1 MDGEGHYYSRTDYP
15 RAEVRP
21 GRSRLFIAVILLAFV
36 VTIVA
41 IALLF
46 SRWTGGFDLSQA
58 VTGQPSM
65 ENASGPSALP
75 SGVAGEAAATGTSGF
90 TGTLDGVNAQVL
102 DLEQRLMHVSIAAQS
117 ASGYANR
124 AEAIMVAF
132 AARRALDAGS
142 PLGYIEGQLR
152 LLFGEAQPK
161 AVATIINAGS
171 EPVTINKLRAGL
183 EDINLLV
190 LQGDPNESW
199 WNAATRELGNLAVIR
214 KAGSPPPEPEQRL
227 ARARRAVEAGQIED
241 AMADVAALRQI
252 PAIAQWL
259 EQARRYNEAHRALD
273 VIEAAAILEPRAAP
287 IVTAAPQSA
296 NTAKPTD
303 QAKD

>member
-1 MDGEGHYYSRTDYP
+1 MDGEGQYYSRTDYP
-15 RAEVRP
+15 RAQPRP
-21 GRSRLFIAVILLAFV
+21 GRSRLFVAVILLGFV

-41 IALLF
+41 MAPLF

-58 VTGQPSM
+58 VTGQPGM

-75 SGVAGEAAATGTSGF
+75 SGVAGEAATGTTGF

-132 AARRALDAGS
+132 AARRSLDAGS

-199 WNAATRELGNLAVIR
+199 WNAAMRELGSLAVIR

-241 AMADVAALRQI
+241 AMADVAALRQL

-287 IVTAAPQSA
+287 IVTAAPQQGA
-296 NTAKPTD
+296 VEKPGAAAKP
-303 QAKD
+303 